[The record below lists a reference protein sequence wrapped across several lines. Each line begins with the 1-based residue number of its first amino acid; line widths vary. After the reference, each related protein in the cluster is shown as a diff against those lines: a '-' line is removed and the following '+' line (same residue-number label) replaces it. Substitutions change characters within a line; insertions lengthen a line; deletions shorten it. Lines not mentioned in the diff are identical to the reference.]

1 MTPPIAIDKDEV
13 ARSDARLLT
22 ARRALKDHFIGIDGI
37 IDELCDAIRLW
48 YVAPQVLRRP
58 VIVNLWGMTGVG
70 KTDLVRRLATE
81 LGILDR
87 FVELELT
94 NGDTTTWHSSVAS
107 MLGESGALE
116 GQPTLLLFDEIQ
128 RFNTLDH
135 MGNPVQNTKFSDFWE
150 LLSDGQLS
158 RRESPEISYL
168 IASLAETERSLAA
181 QRAEGT
187 KVDDRLGVWRA
198 QEFKRATRSTVPL
211 ETIAEMTTQ
220 AAVESLR
227 SVRLSQ
233 EIYKPIDCTRCLIVI
248 SGNLDEAFTMA
259 GEGAEADID
268 ADVFAAHTARITVVD
283 IKNALQRRFKPEQV
297 ARFGNTHL
305 IYSSLGRAN
314 FEELI
319 DREVAKVVTATKE
332 AFGITVVVDVSVR
345 DLIYRNGVFPVQ
357 GVRPVLSSVSDILE
371 TNLAPFILEA
381 LISGKRTISF
391 SYDVAKRE
399 LVVRVGKTRTTLPF
413 TGRLDRIRES
423 SSLDK
428 VANVAVHESGHALAH
443 VLLFG
448 LAPIQLTAKVASA
461 YAAGF
466 TFAHTMHATEA
477 SLIAQTM
484 VMLAGG
490 VAEEI
495 VFGKEWASVG
505 RAADREK
512 ATRTII
518 DFVRRYGFD
527 REFQADY
534 MLADEYAMDRSV
546 PEPDIE
552 KMLTRLVAETRQL
565 LIAHE
570 GPLRALARALSREG
584 RMGGEAIAAVL
595 REFDLEV
602 QVRPESHQV
611 IPEYAAALEAG
622 PSEAGPL
629 PGIPSAS

>member
-1 MTPPIAIDKDEV
+1 MTPTVTIDKAEL
-13 ARSDARLLT
+13 ARQDARLRA
-22 ARRALKDHFIGIDGI
+22 ARGSLKRHFIGIDAI
-37 IDELCDAIRLW
+37 IDELCDAVRLW
-48 YVAPQVLRRP
+48 FVAPQVLRRP

-70 KTDLVRRLATE
+70 KTDLVRRLAAE

-116 GQPTLLLFDEIQ
+116 GRPTLLLFDEIQ

-150 LLSDGQLS
+150 LLSDGRLS
-158 RRESPEISYL
+158 RRESPEIGYL
-168 IASLAETERSLAA
+168 IASMSETERALAA

-187 KVDDRLGVWRA
+187 TVDDRLGVWRA
-198 QEFKRATRSTVPL
+198 QEIKRATRSTVPL
-211 ETIAEMTTQ
+211 ESLADMTVAEGI
-220 AAVESLR
+220 SLLR
-227 SVRLSQ
+227 EVRLSQ
-233 EIYKPIDCTRCLIVI
+233 DAYKPIDLTRCLIIV

-305 IYSSLGRAN
+305 IYSSLGRAH

-319 DREVAKVVTATKE
+319 DREVAKVVTATRE
-332 AFGITVVVDVSVR
+332 AFGVSVTVDPSVR

-357 GVRPVLSSVSDILE
+357 GVRPVLSSVADILE
-371 TNLAPFILEA
+371 THLARFVLDA
-381 LISGKRTISF
+381 LVTGKRSVSF
-391 SYDVAKRE
+391 SYAVDARE
-399 LVVRVGKTRTTLPF
+399 LVVTVGRDRTRLPF

-423 SSLDK
+423 SSPDK
-428 VANVAVHESGHALAH
+428 VANVAVHESGHALGHA
-443 VLLFG
+443 LLFG
-448 LAPIQLTAKVASA
+448 IAPIQLTAKVASA

-466 TFAHTMHATEA
+466 TFAHTVHATEG
-477 SLIAQTM
+477 SLIAQTQ

-534 MLADEYAMDRSV
+534 MLENEYAMDRSV

-565 LIAHE
+565 LVAHE
-570 GPLRALARALSREG
+570 APLRALARALRTAG
-584 RMGGEAIAAVL
+584 RLSGEEIAEVL
-595 REFDLEV
+595 RAHGIPVD
-602 QVRPESHQV
+602 VRPESHQL
-611 IPEYAAALEAG
+611 IPGYAAVLDG
-622 PSEAGPL
+622 
-629 PGIPSAS
+629 